1 MNTNVIY
8 PGTFDPITNGH
19 VDIIQRASK
28 MFHQVTV
35 AVAESPRK
43 NTLFTLDERIDMV
56 REVFKS
62 HPNIIVKGFS
72 GLLVDFAKA
81 ENANILIRGLRTTI
95 DFEYELGLSTMYQKL
110 MPEIESLF
118 LPPNE
123 KYAFLSSTIVREVAL
138 HGGDVDDFVHPYVAQ
153 KLRNK

>member
-28 MFHQVTV
+28 MFHTVTV

-43 NTLFTLDERIDMV
+43 NTLFTLSERIDMV
-56 REVFKS
+56 QEVFKGHS
-62 HPNIIVKGFS
+62 NIVVKGFS

-138 HGGDVDDFVHPYVAQ
+138 HGGDVADFVHPYIAKQ
-153 KLRNK
+153 LQNK

>member
-19 VDIIQRASK
+19 VDIIKRASK
-28 MFHQVTV
+28 MFDKVTV

-56 REVFKS
+56 QEVFKGHS
-62 HPNIIVKGFS
+62 NIVVKGFS
-72 GLLVDFAKA
+72 GLLVEFAKA

-138 HGGDVDDFVHPYVAQ
+138 HGGNVEDFVHPYVAK
-153 KLRNK
+153 KLQNK

>member
-19 VDIIQRASK
+19 VDIIKRASK
-28 MFHQVTV
+28 MFHKVTV

-56 REVFKS
+56 QEVFKGHS
-62 HPNIIVKGFS
+62 NIVVKGLS
-72 GLLVDFAKA
+72 GLLVEFAKA

-138 HGGDVDDFVHPYVAQ
+138 HGGDVADFVHPYVAKQ
-153 KLRNK
+153 LQNK

>member
-19 VDIIQRASK
+19 VDIIKRASK
-28 MFHQVTV
+28 MFHKVTV

-56 REVFKS
+56 QEVFKGHS
-62 HPNIIVKGFS
+62 NIVVKGFS
-72 GLLVDFAKA
+72 GLLVEFAKA

-138 HGGDVDDFVHPYVAQ
+138 HGGDVADFVHPYVAKQ
-153 KLRNK
+153 LQNK